1 MRDDLRTALSATL
14 LAAIAACAPADRDA
28 APEEHPG
35 AIIYVAADGD
45 DAWSGN
51 AAEPKTGKTD
61 GPFATIERARDEI
74 RRIKANGGLPRG
86 GIVVEI
92 LAGRYEL
99 SKPVALTA
107 EDSGTADSPIIY
119 RARRGDAVHISGGRI
134 VGGWSPVTEPA
145 TLSRLDP
152 PARGKVFQ
160 ADLRA
165 LGVTEYGDLGLDAAA
180 ELQLWLAK
188 VDNQAEDMIGSA
200 HASAGKT
207 IKPRLEVFFNDQPM
221 TLSRWPNDDFI
232 KIQEVLGKTEIDVR
246 GTKGCKEGVFVYEGD
261 RPRRWLGEKD
271 SWVRGY
277 WFRDWATQRHKIAS
291 IDPEKRII
299 SVEPP
304 YHYYG
309 YRKGQWFRGFNLLC
323 EIDAPGEWYIDRAAG
338 ILYLWPP
345 GPIERAR
352 VEVSM
357 APGLF
362 TMTDASHVTIHGL
375 LMEAAR
381 GTAITITG
389 GQRCRLVACTFRNL
403 GNHAVTIFEGKEN
416 GVVGC
421 DMHGMGGGGIY
432 LIGGDRKTLEPGG
445 HFAENNHIHHYG
457 RWDRMYRPG
466 IFMSGVG
473 LRASHNLIHDAPHA
487 AILFGGQEHLFEYN
501 EIHNVCNESHD
512 CGAIYAGRS
521 WCLRGN
527 VFQYNYLHHISGK
540 DGGWCRGIYLDDE
553 FSGATVRN
561 NVFSQVMQAVF
572 IGGGRDNL
580 VENNVF
586 VDCPR
591 AFHLD
596 ARALGWAAYAVEPR
610 LKKARETGELCG
622 VRFRE
627 PPFSTRYPKLA
638 TMLDDEPAKP
648 KGNIVR
654 RNIFWQGKGEY
665 LRRMSQGK
673 PIEATWWQHIEAKV
687 LDLVRLEDNLVDVDP
702 RFVNEKAGNFQ
713 LRGDSPAWNI
723 GFERIPFEQIGLRQN
738 ESRATWPAAHP
749 VHPPPPL
756 EAP

>member
-1 MRDDLRTALSATL
+1 MNRLVALVAGM
-14 LAAIAACAPADRDA
+14 AAITACAPDGRDVA
-28 APEEHPG
+28 RAEDLG
-35 AIIYVAADGD
+35 AIFYVATDGD
-45 DAWSGN
+45 DAWSGRSAKAN
-51 AAEPKTGKTD
+51 PERTD

-74 RRIKANGGLPRG
+74 RRMKANAGLPKG
-86 GIVVEI
+86 VIAVQI

-99 SKPVALTA
+99 SKPVVLTA
-107 EDSGTADSPIIY
+107 EDSGTADSPIVY
-119 RARRGDAVHISGGRI
+119 RAQRGDAVRISGGRT
-134 VGGWSPVTEPA
+134 VGGWSLVTEPA
-145 TLSRLDP
+145 ILDRLDP
-152 PARGKVFQ
+152 VARGKVFQ

-165 LGVTEYGDLGLDAAA
+165 LGVTEFGDLGLDAAA
-180 ELQLWLAK
+180 ELQLWLAR
-188 VDNQAEDMIGSA
+188 VDNQAEDAIGSA
-200 HASAGKT
+200 FASRGKT
-207 IKPRLEVFFNDQPM
+207 AKPRLEVFFNDLPM

-232 KIQEVLGKTEIDVR
+232 KIQEVLGKTEISLL

-261 RPRRWLGEKD
+261 RPRRWVAEHD
-271 SWVRGY
+271 AWVEGY
-277 WFRDWATQRHKIAS
+277 WNRDWAMQRHKIAAL
-291 IDPEKRII
+291 DTEKRII
-299 SVEPP
+299 TLEQPF
-304 YHYYG
+304 HYYG

-323 EIDAPGEWYIDRAAG
+323 EIDQPGEWYADRRLG
-338 ILYLWPP
+338 ILYFWPP
-345 GPIERAR
+345 GDIGRGR
-352 VEVSM
+352 VEISM

-362 TMTDASHVTIHGL
+362 TLTDVSHVAIRGL
-375 LMEAAR
+375 RFETAR
-381 GTAITITG
+381 GTAVTIKG
-389 GQRCRLVACTFRNL
+389 GQQCRVVACTFRNL
-403 GNHAVTIFEGKEN
+403 GNHAVTIFEGKET
-416 GVVGC
+416 GVIGC

-432 LIGGDRKTLEPGG
+432 LVGGDRKTLESGG

-527 VFQYNYLHHISGK
+527 VFQYNYLHDISGK
-540 DGGWCRGIYLDDE
+540 NGGWCRGIYLDDE

-572 IGGGRDNL
+572 VGGGRDNL

-610 LKKARETGELCG
+610 LRTARETGELCG
-622 VRFRE
+622 VRFKE

-654 RNIFWQGKGEY
+654 CNIFWQGQGEY
-665 LRRMSQGK
+665 LRRMAQGK
-673 PIEATWWQHIEAKV
+673 PIESTWWQHIEAKV
-687 LDLVRLEDNLVDVDP
+687 LDLVRLEDNLVNVDP
-702 RFVNEKAGNFQ
+702 GFVNEEADNFQ
-713 LRGDSPAWNI
+713 LRKDSPAWKI
-723 GFERIPFEQIGLRQN
+723 GFQRIPIERIGLRQDG
-738 ESRATWPAAHP
+738 SRATWPVVHP
-749 VHPPPPL
+749 VHPLPPL
-756 EAP
+756 RTP